1 MHRLFSVGVPRALRW
16 PRDTRQS
23 RSTDELTLA
32 ACVGPWQT
40 STRTSSHRPGVSQR
54 SAAMAVRSLLGLF
67 ALLAAAAPPSAESL
81 YGPPPCSGNERP
93 FSGIGL
99 NASACGFYPCSS
111 VGDCPP
117 PPSGVTARPTC
128 TSSYCVLA
136 CGELVGGDCASSATC
151 FDLGGLGVGVCLFPD
166 ADIGSAQAPGKQ
178 RPAQLVTQQQSV
190 ELQKQLLANDVQ
202 QRTED

>member
-1 MHRLFSVGVPRALRW
+1 
-16 PRDTRQS
+16 
-23 RSTDELTLA
+23 
-32 ACVGPWQT
+32 
-40 STRTSSHRPGVSQR
+40 
-54 SAAMAVRSLLGLF
+54 MAVWSLLGLF
-67 ALLAAAAPPSAESL
+67 ALLAATAPPSAETL
-81 YGPPPCSGNERP
+81 YGPPPCSGDERP
-93 FSGIGL
+93 FSGVGL

-166 ADIGSAQAPGKQ
+166 SDIGSGQASDKK
-178 RPAQLVTQQQSV
+178 RPEQLVTRQQSV
-190 ELQKQLLANDVQ
+190 ELQKQLLADAKQRRQDQ
-202 QRTED
+202 QQGKHL